1 MRVPPYFLA
10 VQAQRWHRL
19 CALCHEPVYS
29 YVCHASKDDRA
40 KLGRFK
46 LFKSMANTHLLCDT
60 CHQLMTW
67 RLPPVRLKALTGVSG
82 NPSFFHLYFAT
93 YYQYPTNQALNQFK
107 DHESLSALMILI
119 HALRQLPKPVGCH
132 AKNTAIVPMP
142 TTDKRLVKR
151 GFYPVMVLAK
161 WLAHHWGLSIWQG
174 LGRITDSN
182 RQRGLNRQARLDNIQ
197 DAFVLNDA
205 PPVRQLILFDDVA
218 TTGTTIQAAAGTIM
232 RHSPDTRIIAVCVA
246 HGTAQMSLLQT
257 KEG

>member
-19 CALCHEPVYS
+19 CALCDEPIYYYPRHS
-29 YVCHASKDDRA
+29 SRGNQA
-40 KLGRFK
+40 KIGRFK
-46 LFKSMANTHLLCDT
+46 LFKSIASTNLLCDT
-60 CHQLMTW
+60 CHHLMTW
-67 RLPPVRLKALTGVSG
+67 RLPPVRLKALTDVSD
-82 NPSFFHLYFAT
+82 NPGFFHLYFAT
-93 YYQYPTNQALNQFK
+93 HYQYPINQALNQFK
-107 DHESLSALMILI
+107 DHENLSALMILV

-132 AKNTAIVPMP
+132 AKNTAIIPMP

-161 WLAHHWGLSIWQG
+161 WLAYHWELPIWQG
-174 LGRITDSN
+174 LGRIADSDH
-182 RQRGLNRQARLDNIQ
+182 QRGLDRQTRLDNIQ

-205 PPVRQLILFDDVA
+205 PPVRQLVLFDDVA
-218 TTGTTIQAAAGTIM
+218 TTGTTIQAAAGIIM
-232 RHSPDTRIIAVCVA
+232 RYSKDIRIIAVCAA

>member
-19 CALCHEPVYS
+19 CALCHEPIYS
-29 YVCHASKDDRA
+29 DARHASKDNQA
-40 KLGRFK
+40 KIGRLK
-46 LFKSMANTHLLCDT
+46 LFKSIANTNLLCDT
-60 CHQLMTW
+60 CHHLMTW
-67 RLPPVRLKALTGVSG
+67 RIPPVRLKALTDVAD

-93 YYQYPTNQALNQFK
+93 HYQYPINQALNQFK
-107 DHESLSALMILI
+107 DHENLSALMMLV
-119 HALRQLPKPVGCH
+119 HVLRQLPKPVGCH

-161 WLAHHWGLSIWQG
+161 WLAYHWELPIWQG
-174 LGRITDSN
+174 LGRIADSDH
-182 RQRGLNRQARLDNIQ
+182 QRGLDRQARLDNIQ

-205 PPVRQLILFDDVA
+205 PPARQLILFDDVA
-218 TTGTTIQAAAGTIM
+218 TTGTTIQVAAGAIM
-232 RHSPDTRIIAVCVA
+232 RYSPDIRIIAVCAA
-246 HGTAQMSLLQT
+246 HGTAQMSLLKT